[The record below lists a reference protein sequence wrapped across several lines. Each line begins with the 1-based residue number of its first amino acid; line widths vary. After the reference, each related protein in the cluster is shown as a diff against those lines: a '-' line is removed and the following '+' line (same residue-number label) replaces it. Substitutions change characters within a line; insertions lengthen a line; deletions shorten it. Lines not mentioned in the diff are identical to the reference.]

1 LFIRNKND
9 IFSYIN
15 LKIKS
20 MFKIEKSK
28 KFRNESVLFNNGK
41 KYNLLDE
48 YDECDGGIIIGI
60 DDREELNK
68 VFNDDD
74 IFYDEDNNE
83 VSYKDVVV
91 ELILKDSEGGY
102 SVYYNEDGIMLN
114 AD

>member
-1 LFIRNKND
+1 
-9 IFSYIN
+9 
-15 LKIKS
+15 

-91 ELILKDSEGGY
+91 ELILKDSSGGY
-102 SVYYNEDGIMLN
+102 SVYYNEDGVMLN

>member
-1 LFIRNKND
+1 
-9 IFSYIN
+9 
-15 LKIKS
+15 
-20 MFKIEKSK
+20 MFKIKKSN

-91 ELILKDSEGGY
+91 ELILKDSSGGY
-102 SVYYNEDGIMLN
+102 SVYYNEDGVMLN

>member
-1 LFIRNKND
+1 
-9 IFSYIN
+9 
-15 LKIKS
+15 
-20 MFKIEKSK
+20 MFKVEKSK
-28 KFRNESVLFNNGK
+28 EYRNESVVFNNGK
-41 KYNLLDE
+41 RYNLLDE

-91 ELILKDSEGGY
+91 ELILKDSSGGY

>member
-1 LFIRNKND
+1 
-9 IFSYIN
+9 
-15 LKIKS
+15 
-20 MFKIEKSK
+20 MFKIKKSNE
-28 KFRNESVLFNNGK
+28 FRNESVLFNNGK

-91 ELILKDSEGGY
+91 ELILKDSSGGY
-102 SVYYNEDGIMLN
+102 SVYYNEDGVMLN

>member
-1 LFIRNKND
+1 MFIRNKND

-91 ELILKDSEGGY
+91 ELILKDSSGGY
-102 SVYYNEDGIMLN
+102 SVYYNEDGVMLN

>member
-1 LFIRNKND
+1 
-9 IFSYIN
+9 
-15 LKIKS
+15 
-20 MFKIEKSK
+20 MFKIKKSNE
-28 KFRNESVLFNNGK
+28 FRNESVIFNNGV

-48 YDECDGGIIIGI
+48 YDECDGGIIVGI

-91 ELILKDSEGGY
+91 ELILKDSSGGY

>member
-1 LFIRNKND
+1 
-9 IFSYIN
+9 
-15 LKIKS
+15 
-20 MFKIEKSK
+20 MFKVEKSK
-28 KFRNESVLFNNGK
+28 EYRNESVVFNNGVR
-41 KYNLLDE
+41 YNLLDE
-48 YDECDGGIIIGI
+48 YDECDGGIIISI
-60 DDREELNK
+60 DDREELDK

-91 ELILKDSEGGY
+91 ELVLKDSSGGY

>member
-1 LFIRNKND
+1 
-9 IFSYIN
+9 
-15 LKIKS
+15 
-20 MFKIEKSK
+20 MFKIKKSNE
-28 KFRNESVLFNNGK
+28 FRNESVLFNNGK

-91 ELILKDSEGGY
+91 ELILKDSSGGY